1 MNKLFNILDK
11 NVNGIVEI
19 EDILALT
26 FCCNSSIGDRIKVLF
41 DFYETYGDK
50 TIGFEELVKY
60 FNCCFSM
67 WEWEKLYLFGKGL

>member
-67 WEWEKLYLFGKGL
+67 